1 VVSVL
6 YHDIVGGND
15 LMRVKGNWTNSY
27 NKSKIDWMAN
37 GDERIKKMME
47 NMKQKQDSIIKEYNK
62 TDDYNRATFP
72 FGN

>member
-1 VVSVL
+1 MVSVL

-37 GDERIKKMME
+37 GDERIKKME
-47 NMKQKQDSIIKEYNK
+47 NMKQKQDYIIKEYNK